1 MGFAHMGPEV
11 KKRENQQG
19 DTITNHFF
27 LSTTI
32 HISNITSLQILQI
45 YFSGIIRIIYIVYSS
60 FTHVGFL

>member
-32 HISNITSLQILQI
+32 HISNITFLHILQI
-45 YFSGIIRIIYIVYSS
+45 YFSGIIRII
-60 FTHVGFL
+60 